1 MNKLD
6 IQPISEIEADTRTL
20 CEIRFDCLVTMYD
33 SGFRT
38 TEGGILGIGS
48 KNLPP
53 QWFRSRLGITLEE
66 IKYGNEVELGVRL
79 KQMYVE
85 LERAIERYEQIR

>member
-1 MNKLD
+1 MNK
-6 IQPISEIEADTRTL
+6 IEVQPIPEIEADTRTL
-20 CEIRFDCLVTMYD
+20 CEIRFDCLVTMHD

-66 IKYGNEVELGVRL
+66 IKYGNEIELGVKL
-79 KQMYVE
+79 KQMYRE
-85 LERAIERYEQIR
+85 LEQTIARYEQTR